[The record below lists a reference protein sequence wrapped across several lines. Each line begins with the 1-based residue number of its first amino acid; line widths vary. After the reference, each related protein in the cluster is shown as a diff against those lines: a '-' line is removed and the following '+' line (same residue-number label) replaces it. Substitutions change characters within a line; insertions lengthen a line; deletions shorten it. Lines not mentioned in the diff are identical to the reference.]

1 MKDQSKTKQ
10 VLIQEL
16 AILRQRVEEL
26 EQSQSEW
33 KKEKGELKK
42 SESLFRSYFDLP
54 LYGIAITSP
63 EKGWIAVNNRICSI
77 MGYSRNEILCKT
89 WSEMTHPD
97 DLATDTEQFN
107 HILGGKID
115 QYNMCKRFIRKDG
128 EVIWTNLSVGCVRNP
143 DHSVDHIVAMIEDIT
158 SVKLAEETLRQE
170 RMLYEDLV
178 TTEPAGVYRLRVKL
192 SGNWQTEPWRSIV
205 KSMYSVDM
213 ASDRYCNILGISHE
227 AFMTN
232 AALVRD
238 LIHPDDKQD
247 FDALNME
254 AITRLCP
261 FTWEGRIIRDHQTRW
276 MHFESLPRVLDS
288 ETVLWTGIV
297 YDITE
302 RKQIVDA
309 LQKSEVKYRR
319 LHQSMMDAFVSTDM
333 EGYIKDYNE
342 SYLNMLGYAPEE
354 IITLTYKDI
363 TPEKWHTMEGAI
375 VERQVLTKGYSD
387 IYEKE
392 YRRKDGTT
400 FPVELRSMLLRDTDG
415 TPVSMWAIVRDITE
429 RKKAEEE
436 LKESEIRFRE
446 LFNNMSSGVA
456 VYEAKNDGT
465 DFIFK
470 DINKTSMRIN
480 GKKQEEVV
488 GRFVTEVFP
497 GIREMGL
504 LDVFRRVWKTG
515 VAEHQ
520 AAVEYKD
527 ARLHRWYENRV
538 YKLPSGEIVAVHD
551 DVTERKEAENELKR
565 SVDEISDLYN
575 NAPCGYHSL
584 DAEGTFIRINDTQ
597 LRWLG
602 YARDELVGKKRFPDI
617 LTPGGQ
623 ESFKSNYPLLKRQGW
638 LKDAEYELLRKDG
651 SILPVILN
659 ATAIKNE
666 EGVFLLSRA
675 SLFDNTERKR
685 TAEYQR
691 ELEER
696 LQRAEKMEAL
706 GTLAGGVAHDLNNV
720 LGIVVGYSEMLLDEI
735 DESSPLRNEVMKIME
750 GGQRSAAI
758 VQDLLT
764 LARRGV
770 SGRKVLNLNKLIL
783 DYKKSPEWEK
793 LLSYHPSVQ
802 IRTYLE
808 ADLLNISAA
817 SVHLEKALFNLVS
830 NACEAMTK
838 GGCVTLRTTNQYLD
852 KPMHGYDNIREGD
865 YVVLSV
871 SDTGEGVPESDL
883 KRIFE
888 PFYTKKIMGR
898 SGTGLGLAVVWGT
911 VKDHQGYINVESE
924 EGKGS
929 IFTIYFPAV
938 REDIT
943 AESLSVSIHEYMG
956 KGESILVVDDVK
968 GQRELA
974 AAMLKKLNYK
984 VAIVSSGEDAVEYL
998 RKHEIDLMVLDM
1010 IMDPGMDGL
1019 ETYRNVLEIHPKQKA
1034 IILSGFS
1041 ESDQVHD
1048 AQALGAG
1055 AYVRKPY
1062 VIEKLG
1068 LAVREELDR
1077 K

>member
-26 EQSQSEW
+26 EQSESEW
-33 KKEKGELKK
+33 KKEKEELKK

-63 EKGWIAVNNRICSI
+63 EKGWIQVNDRICSI
-77 MGYSRNEILCKT
+77 MGYSRDEIVCKT
-89 WSEMTHPD
+89 WSEMTYPD
-97 DLATDTEQFN
+97 DLAAEAEQFSRV
-107 HILGGKID
+107 LSGKID

-128 EVIWTNLSVGCVRNP
+128 EVIWTNLSVGCVRNS
-143 DHSVDHIVAMIEDIT
+143 DSSVDHMVAMVEDIT
-158 SVKLAEETLRQE
+158 SVKLAEEALRQE

-192 SGNWQTEPWRSIV
+192 SGNWQAEPWSSIV
-205 KSMYSVDM
+205 KSRYSVDM

-227 AFMTN
+227 EFMKN
-232 AALVRD
+232 AGLVRD
-238 LIHPDDKQD
+238 LIHPDDKQG
-247 FDALNME
+247 FDVLNTE
-254 AITRLCP
+254 AITRLSP

-276 MHFESLPRVLDS
+276 IHFESLPRVLDS

-302 RKQIVDA
+302 RKQMEEA
-309 LQKSEVKYRR
+309 LQVSEIKYRK
-319 LHQSMMDAFVSTDM
+319 LYQSMMDAYVSTDM
-333 EGYIKDYNE
+333 EGYIRDYNR

-354 IITLTYKDI
+354 ISTLTYKDI
-363 TPEKWHTMEGAI
+363 TPEKWHMMEDAI
-375 VERQVLTKGYSD
+375 VEKQVLTKGYSD

-415 TPVSMWAIVRDITE
+415 TPISMWAIVRDITE
-429 RKKAEEE
+429 RK
-436 LKESEIRFRE
+436 
-446 LFNNMSSGVA
+446 
-456 VYEAKNDGT
+456 
-465 DFIFK
+465 
-470 DINKTSMRIN
+470 
-480 GKKQEEVV
+480 
-488 GRFVTEVFP
+488 
-497 GIREMGL
+497 
-504 LDVFRRVWKTG
+504 
-515 VAEHQ
+515 
-520 AAVEYKD
+520 
-527 ARLHRWYENRV
+527 
-538 YKLPSGEIVAVHD
+538 
-551 DVTERKEAENELKR
+551 
-565 SVDEISDLYN
+565 
-575 NAPCGYHSL
+575 
-584 DAEGTFIRINDTQ
+584 
-597 LRWLG
+597 
-602 YARDELVGKKRFPDI
+602 
-617 LTPGGQ
+617 
-623 ESFKSNYPLLKRQGW
+623 
-638 LKDAEYELLRKDG
+638 
-651 SILPVILN
+651 
-659 ATAIKNE
+659 
-666 EGVFLLSRA
+666 RA
-675 SLFDNTERKR
+675 
-685 TAEYQR
+685 AEYQR

-735 DESSPLRNEVMKIME
+735 DESSPLRNYVMKIME

-783 DYKKSPEWEK
+783 DDKKSPEWEK

-802 IRTYLE
+802 IKTDLE
-808 ADLLNISAA
+808 ADLLNISAS
-817 SVHLEKALFNLVS
+817 SVHLEKALFNLAS

-838 GGCVTLRTTNQYLD
+838 GGCVTIRTTNQYLD

-871 SDTGEGVPESDL
+871 SDTGEGIPESDL

-911 VKDHQGYINVESE
+911 VKDHHGYINVESE

-929 IFTIYFPAV
+929 IFTLYFPAA

-943 AESLSVSIHEYMG
+943 AESLPVSINEYMG

-968 GQRELA
+968 GQRDLA

-984 VAIVSSGEDAVEYL
+984 VASVSSGEDAVEYL
-998 RKHEIDLMVLDM
+998 REHDTDLMVLDM

-1019 ETYRNVLEIHPKQKA
+1019 DTYRNVLKIHPKQKA